1 MGKTDRESGSHRG
14 ETNLAR
20 EIKTTHTASYCRL
33 HAKGDPRP
41 TSRSQTHSSDC
52 NQTGFFQRST
62 DSPDIGFPRSLPLR
76 DAYVS
81 H

>member
-1 MGKTDRESGSHRG
+1 MGKTDRESGSHGG

-20 EIKTTHTASYCRL
+20 EIKTTHATCYCRL
-33 HAKGDPRP
+33 HANGVPRP
-41 TSRSQTHSSDC
+41 ASNSQNNSSYR
-52 NQTGFFQRST
+52 NQVDFHLRST
-62 DSPDIGFPRSLPLR
+62 NIPDIELPRSLSLR